1 MYLFNKPIPKIS
13 LSNNVNLFPSLVL
26 KILGITFGN
35 HRHLNKLNFTPHIN
49 NLIDKIKKISNIFF
63 AFIGNTWGINCIKR
77 INLFK
82 SMIRPAITYGCQI
95 WFDRITVKSKS
106 KLVSLQHNILIKATK
121 SYRTVSKNII
131 SVVCNICHL
140 DDYCEILS
148 STYFIPDKLVKKL
161 ERINREKQ
169 YIENYF
175 NETNS
180 NFRSFFLSLP
190 IPSFFRPTFFNMQ
203 FLSAHGNFN
212 NYLHRMN
219 IISSPFCECNRFIQ
233 DPQHILFNCDYYNFS
248 NRHQFISPDQFLLN
262 QHNFNLFNQIC
273 CCYFSKKITVN

>member
-1 MYLFNKPIPKIS
+1 MDRLIQNFISEKLFCAVDD
-13 LSNNVNLFPSLVL
+13 VNGEKNQFQ
-26 KILGITFGN
+26 I
-35 HRHLNKLNFTPHIN
+35 
-49 NLIDKIKKISNIFF
+49 NIFRLMITKNPF
-63 AFIGNTWGINCIKR
+63 
-77 INLFK
+77 FK
-82 SMIRPAITYGCQI
+82 MIFHISR
-95 WFDRITVKSKS
+95 
-106 KLVSLQHNILIKATK
+106 LQN
-121 SYRTVSKNII
+121 
-131 SVVCNICHL
+131 
-140 DDYCEILS
+140 
-148 STYFIPDKLVKKL
+148 F
-161 ERINREKQ
+161 
-169 YIENYF
+169 
-175 NETNS
+175 ETNS